1 MRYAKIDN
9 DNNVVNVYDVNNIS
23 NTLLLCPSNTIEG
36 WVYNPADQSFTQR
49 KPFTS
54 WILQSD
60 RTWDSPTPYP
70 ADGKAYCWI
79 EETKKWKE
87 IGLFNSEE

>member
-1 MRYAKIDN
+1 MKFAEIDKK
-9 DNNVVNVYDVNNIS
+9 NNVINVYDVNNINKTLIICPD
-23 NTLLLCPSNTIEG
+23 NTKECWI
-36 WVYNPADQSFTQR
+36 YNDIDKLFTQL
-49 KPFTS
+49 KPFNS

-70 ADGKAYCWI
+70 SDGKAYCWI

-87 IGLFNSEE
+87 MGK